1 MPWCHS
7 NVEKWIQKCIFSTFF
22 FPITRKEQKRI
33 FPFFF
38 LRKEERKDVLPSF
51 FLHIRHLFHT
61 YKKILC
67 LQNLS
72 ASFEIQIYNLL
83 SIYFVL
89 IVSSFRLK
97 KKRVCIRFL
106 LEQSK
111 NCIFNAKKVQKW
123 KKDQEN
129 SWKCERIYFAYSF
142 ILVAALL
149 KRNKRQ
155 LMYKTSELLWTFIK
169 VLYLFCRIYITEYPL
184 YINGE

>member
-97 KKRVCIRFL
+97 KNVCVSDSSWNRVKIAFL
-106 LEQSK
+106 MQKKCKNEKKIKKTLESVK
-111 NCIFNAKKVQKW
+111 EFTLHIH
-123 KKDQEN
+123 
-129 SWKCERIYFAYSF
+129 
-142 ILVAALL
+142 
-149 KRNKRQ
+149 
-155 LMYKTSELLWTFIK
+155 
-169 VLYLFCRIYITEYPL
+169 LF
-184 YINGE
+184 